1 MFFSRLS
8 LSAIELPPLRS
19 APEQPT
25 VCYVT
30 GGREFPNPERDRLLL
45 GHVRAA
51 IEAGADWVQ
60 IREKDI
66 PAKRLLALTRDI
78 ARLAS
83 KIASAARII
92 VNDRLDVAVA
102 TGAGGVHLGGE
113 SISAQE
119 IIPWCRAGNAS
130 PEFLIGVSCHSIE
143 EAERA
148 ESAGAD
154 YVFFGPIFDTPSKRS
169 FGVPQGLARLSA
181 ACRAVN
187 IPVMAIGGITV
198 MNAGDCI
205 QAGAKG
211 IAAIRLFQDALSED
225 AVREFVSQLH
235 DMPV

>member
-1 MFFSRLS
+1 MFFSRSS
-8 LSAIELPPLRS
+8 LSATGLPPLRS
-19 APEQPT
+19 APERPI

-30 GGREFPNPERDRLLL
+30 DGRGFPPGDRDRLLL
-45 GHVRAA
+45 GHVRGA
-51 IEAGADWVQ
+51 IEARADCVQ

-66 PAKRLLALTRDI
+66 PVKRLLALTRDV
-78 ARLAS
+78 AQLAS
-83 KIASAARII
+83 KIAPAARII

-130 PEFLIGVSCHSIE
+130 PKFLIGVSCHSTE
-143 EAERA
+143 EAQGA

-154 YVFFGPIFDTPSKRS
+154 YAFFGPVFDTPSKRG
-169 FGVPQGLARLSA
+169 FGAPQGLAVLGKV
-181 ACRAVN
+181 CRAVN
-187 IPVMAIGGITV
+187 IPVIAIGGISV
-198 MNAGDCI
+198 KNAGDCI

-211 IAAIRLFQDALSED
+211 IAAIRLFQEATNKG
-225 AVREFVSQLH
+225 AVRELVSQLH

>member
-1 MFFSRLS
+1 MFFSRSS

-30 GGREFPNPERDRLLL
+30 GGREFPDPERDRLLL
-45 GHVRAA
+45 GQVRAA

-60 IREKDI
+60 IREKHVS
-66 PAKRLLALTRDI
+66 AKHLLELTGNAVRV
-78 ARLAS
+78 
-83 KIASAARII
+83 ASAITPEVRIL
-92 VNDRLDVAVA
+92 VNDRLDVAIA
-102 TGAGGVHLGGE
+102 AKAAGVHLGGD
-113 SISAQE
+113 SVSARD
-119 IIPWCRAGNAS
+119 IAPWCRVGNGSAD
-130 PEFLIGVSCHSIE
+130 FLIGVSCHSIE
-143 EAERA
+143 EAQRA

-169 FGVPQGLARLSA
+169 FGTPQGLARLSA

-187 IPVMAIGGITV
+187 IHVIAVGGITV

-211 IAAIRLFQDALSED
+211 IAAIRLFQDAVNKD

-235 DMPV
+235 SLHR